1 MQSITRIAL
10 VALATAALSAG
21 PSASNAKR
29 PVTIDDAVSLKSVGA
44 PQISPDGSRIL
55 FAVRGWEWPGG
66 KGEPDKGTKP
76 PDARSH
82 IWIVP
87 AAGGEPARQLT
98 FGDKGESSPAWSPDG
113 RYISFAATRGAA
125 AAAAPAAP
133 GDAEGP
139 KEQIWLMRADGGE
152 AWQLT
157 EAKEGVTSYEWA
169 PNSRLIA
176 YLMREPLPKDVEE
189 ARRRKDDERVFEV
202 NAQMPHLW
210 TVDID
215 SKSATSITSGGD
227 FGVRSFTWSP
237 DSTRI

>member
-21 PSASNAKR
+21 PSASTAKR

-55 FAVRGWEWPGG
+55 FSVRGWEWPGG

-98 FGDKGESSPAWSPDG
+98 FGDKDKGESSPAWSPDG
-113 RYISFAATRGAA
+113 RYISFTATRSEEHT
-125 AAAAPAAP
+125 AAPAA
-133 GDAEGP
+133 GHAEPP
-139 KEQIWLMRADGGE
+139 KKPHRLIRAEGGE
-152 AWQLT
+152 ASQLT
-157 EAKEGVTSYEWA
+157 A
-169 PNSRLIA
+169 
-176 YLMREPLPKDVEE
+176 
-189 ARRRKDDERVFEV
+189 
-202 NAQMPHLW
+202 
-210 TVDID
+210 
-215 SKSATSITSGGD
+215 AT
-227 FGVRSFTWSP
+227 
-237 DSTRI
+237 